1 MNAWKKSH
9 GLIKWAMISL
19 ILSGFISIALA
30 LDNPELQW
38 ASGVSAKL
46 QREDIISLGEYS
58 VKAVSF
64 PAPVEHDKYKNTPA
78 EPVEQSVG
86 LNIFKNGSLI
96 HTIILGLAESY
107 ITPDNELKV
116 TVKDMPSK
124 DSPEWLFESYE
135 PWAKIELN
143 PMGKPDLEV
152 SVETDKN
159 EYASSSA
166 TEIVTVVTL
175 RNTGTADAF
184 NVDMNIKTDLPIKRG
199 SLKLHYDRVKIGSA
213 AETITFSSPIIVEKK
228 SYDIVTNVTGYDVK
242 ELPYTTESQKTISV
256 LAEPQ
261 VSLSIKKSANER
273 VYLKDFAIVSLSV
286 KNNAKYDLKNV
297 SVTDYVP
304 NGFKLTNNNSLHWV
318 IDLPAMGD
326 WDFHYLIKPQ
336 VPDKDGIILPSAIAE
351 FTQKNE
357 FYAVKSNEVAVVV
370 YGPSIVLSKQIDVSE
385 INPNDIVTVTV
396 VARNTGSTPTRVT
409 IRDALPREA
418 TIVSGNTS
426 IKEYLEA
433 NNEVS
438 FSYTIKINS
447 EPPVKLPRA
456 TAEYY
461 ELGNK
466 GAKISTESQEL
477 EIRIKSP
484 VVITTEAPAPEITAP
499 QPVQTPTPVPT
510 KAEIRQS
517 EKPVNQSGV
526 RKPQMPSGEVDSLL
540 NLLLGCN
547 DRGNTNRSIAA
558 SAGCKFYGF
567 KNVSSIS

>member
-1 MNAWKKSH
+1 MNAVKKSH
-9 GLIKWAMISL
+9 SLIKLAMITL

-30 LDNPELQW
+30 VDNPALQW
-38 ASGVSAKL
+38 APGVSAKL
-46 QREDIISLGEYS
+46 QPDDNISLGEYS

-64 PAPVEHDKYKNTPA
+64 PAPVEHDKYLNTPA
-78 EPVEQSVG
+78 EPVDPSVG

-96 HTIILGLAESY
+96 DTTVLGVAESY

-116 TVKDMPSK
+116 TVNDMPSK
-124 DSPEWLFESYE
+124 DSPEWLFESYA
-135 PWAKIELN
+135 PWATIELD
-143 PMGKPDLEV
+143 PRGKPNLAV

-159 EYASSSA
+159 EYVSSSA
-166 TEIVTVVTL
+166 TEIVAVVTL
-175 RNTGTADAF
+175 TNTGTADAF
-184 NVDMNIKTDLPIKRG
+184 NVDMHIKTDLPIMNG
-199 SLKLHYDRVKIGSA
+199 SLNFHYDRVEIGSTS
-213 AETITFSSPIIVEKK
+213 ETITFSSPSVAETK
-228 SYDIVTNVTGYDVK
+228 SYEIVANVTGYDAK
-242 ELPYTTESQKTISV
+242 ELPYTTESQNTISI
-256 LAEPQ
+256 LNEPQ
-261 VSLSIKKSANER
+261 VSLSINKSANER
-273 VYLKDFAIVSLSV
+273 IYLKDFAMVSLSV
-286 KNNAKYDLKNV
+286 KNDANYDLKNV

-304 NGFKLTNNNSLHWV
+304 SGFKLTNNNSLHWV

-326 WDFHYLIKPQ
+326 WDFHYLIKPL
-336 VPDKDGIILPSAIAE
+336 VPDKNGTVLPSAVAE
-351 FTQKNE
+351 FTHNNE
-357 FYAVKSNEVAVVV
+357 YYAVNSNEVAVVV
-370 YGPSIVLSKQIDVSE
+370 YGPSIVLDKKTDVSE

-396 VARNTGSTPTRVT
+396 VARNTGSTPTRIT

-426 IKEYLEA
+426 TDAYLVA

-447 EPPVKLPRA
+447 KQPVKLPRA

-461 ELGNK
+461 ELGSK

-484 VVITTEAPAPEITAP
+484 VVITTTEAPAPEIKAP

-510 KAEIRQS
+510 TEIPQS
-517 EKPVNQSGV
+517 EKPVDKRGV
-526 RKPQMPSGEVDSLL
+526 SSAEVDSLL

-547 DRGNTNRSIAA
+547 DSGNASLVA

-567 KNVSSIS
+567 ISYSQVVK

>member
-1 MNAWKKSH
+1 MNAGRKKH
-9 GLIKWAMISL
+9 GLIKLAMITL
-19 ILSGFISIALA
+19 ILSGFINIALA
-30 LDNPELQW
+30 LDNPALQW
-38 ASGVSAKL
+38 APGVSATL
-46 QREDIISLGEYS
+46 QREGNISLGEYS

-64 PAPVEHDKYKNTPA
+64 PAPVEHDKYKNIPA

-86 LNIFKNGSLI
+86 LTISKNGILI
-96 HTIILGLAESY
+96 DTIMLGLAESY

-135 PWAKIELN
+135 PWAIIELN
-143 PMGKPDLEV
+143 PRGKPELTV

-159 EYASSSA
+159 EYTSSSA

-175 RNTGTADAF
+175 KNTGTADAF
-184 NVDMNIKTDLPIKRG
+184 NVDMNIKTNLPIKKG
-199 SLKLHYDRVKIGSA
+199 ILKFHYDSVKIGSA
-213 AETITFSSPIIVEKK
+213 SETITFSSPNIAETK
-228 SYDIVTNVTGYDVK
+228 SYEIVANVTGYDVK
-242 ELPYTTESQKTISV
+242 ELPYTTESQNTISV
-256 LAEPQ
+256 LTEQA
-261 VSLSIKKSANER
+261 SLSIKKSANER
-273 VYLKDFAIVSLSV
+273 VYLKDLAVVSLSV
-286 KNNAKYDLKNV
+286 KNNANYDLKNV
-297 SVTDYVP
+297 SFTDYVP

-318 IDLPAMGD
+318 IDLPAMGE
-326 WDFHYLIKPQ
+326 WNFHYLIKPQ
-336 VPDKDGIILPSAIAE
+336 VPDKDGIVLPSAIAE

-370 YGPSIVLSKQIDVSE
+370 YGPSIVLNKMADVSE

-396 VARNTGSTPTRVT
+396 VARNNGSTPTRAT
-409 IRDALPREA
+409 IRDALPGEA

-426 IKEYLEA
+426 TDAYLEA

-447 EPPVKLPRA
+447 EQPVKLPKA

-477 EIRIKSP
+477 EIKIKSP
-484 VVITTEAPAPEITAP
+484 VTEQAPAPEITAP

-510 KAEIRQS
+510 EVEIQQS
-517 EKPVNQSGV
+517 EKPVDQSAV
-526 RKPQMPSGEVDSLL
+526 RKSQIPSAEVDSLL

-547 DRGNTNRSIAA
+547 DSGNTSRSIAA

-567 KNVSSIS
+567 SST

>member
-1 MNAWKKSH
+1 MNAGKKIH
-9 GLIKWAMISL
+9 GLIKCIIITL
-19 ILSGFISIALA
+19 ILSGSISIALA
-30 LDNPELQW
+30 LDNPEPQW
-38 ASGVSAKL
+38 TSGVSATL
-46 QREDIISLGEYS
+46 QREGIISLGEYS

-64 PAPVEHDKYKNTPA
+64 PAPVEHDKYKNIPA

-86 LNIFKNGSLI
+86 LNISKNGRLI
-96 HTIILGLAESY
+96 DTIILGLGESY

-124 DSPEWLFESYE
+124 DSPVWLYESYK

-143 PMGKPDLEV
+143 PRGKPDLEV

-184 NVDMNIKTDLPIKRG
+184 NVDMNIKTDLPIKKG
-199 SLKLHYDRVKIGSA
+199 ILKFHYDSVKIGSSS
-213 AETITFSSPIIVEKK
+213 ETITFSSPNIAETK
-228 SYDIVTNVTGYDVK
+228 SYEIVANVTGYDVK
-242 ELPYTTESQKTISV
+242 ELPYTTESQNTISV
-256 LAEPQ
+256 LTEPQ
-261 VSLSIKKSANER
+261 VSLSINKSANER
-273 VYLKDFAIVSLSV
+273 IYLKDLAIVSLSI

-297 SVTDYVP
+297 SITDYVP
-304 NGFKLTNNNSLHWV
+304 NGFKQTNNNSLHWV

-336 VPDKDGIILPSAIAE
+336 VPDKDGIVLPSAIAE

-370 YGPSIVLSKQIDVSE
+370 YGPSIVLNKKTDVSE
-385 INPNDIVTVTV
+385 INPNDTATVTV

-409 IRDALPREA
+409 IRDALPPGA

-426 IKEYLEA
+426 TEAYLEA

-438 FSYTIKINS
+438 FSYTLKINS
-447 EPPVKLPRA
+447 EQPVKLPRA

-461 ELGNK
+461 ELGSK

-477 EIRIKSP
+477 EIKIKSP
-484 VVITTEAPAPEITAP
+484 VVITTETPAPIITAP

-510 KAEIRQS
+510 EAQIPQS
-517 EKPVNQSGV
+517 EKPVNQSAV

-547 DRGNTNRSIAA
+547 DSGNTSRSIAA

-567 KNVSSIS
+567 SSI